1 MGRSTGEF
9 AAATSADVATDASAT
24 HNADVTIRR
33 LDGLN
38 HLFQTARTGAIGE
51 DADIEETISPVP
63 LSIVTEWIEAR
74 FKRNGVSV
82 RMNLDAKDWLANRSS
97 LRDRTGPHSRLA
109 LRWHPSPALTS
120 EGWWAARGSNP
131 GHPD

>member
-1 MGRSTGEF
+1 MAVLRYDDRGVGRSTGEF

-74 FKRNGVSV
+74 FNE
-82 RMNLDAKDWLANRSS
+82 
-97 LRDRTGPHSRLA
+97 TGRA
-109 LRWHPSPALTS
+109 FA
-120 EGWWAARGSNP
+120 
-131 GHPD
+131 